1 MYLDDVAE
9 QIREFKV
16 VTYSDHFPDK
26 FVRYFD
32 DYDKALE
39 YYKNRIGDSMDA
51 NYVAGVALIRVET
64 GAPIM
69 RESWRVFQGYL

>member
-1 MYLDDVAE
+1 MYLNDVAE
-9 QIREFKV
+9 QMREYKV

-64 GAPIM
+64 GVPIM